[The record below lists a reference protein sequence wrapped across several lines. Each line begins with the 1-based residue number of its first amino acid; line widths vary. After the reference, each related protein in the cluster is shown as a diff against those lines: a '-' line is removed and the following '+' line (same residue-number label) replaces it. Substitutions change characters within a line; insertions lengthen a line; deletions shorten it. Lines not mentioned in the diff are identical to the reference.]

1 MSNIGK
7 LEIFMGVALIM
18 GICYLYKEINRKK
31 YLGELILKLPKGW
44 NTKAAISFWI
54 LLGFFWIFF
63 LLESGLNIGRD
74 YYTRPVRNIATPI
87 LGLLACLLNLLRYIN
102 VREIREKGITI
113 QEGFVYWKDIIG
125 YSWKTGCKLEIVF
138 KEQNPLF
145 PRRKTTKVWDVEQ
158 ENKIRVDEIFNHY
171 TKDII

>member
-1 MSNIGK
+1 M
-7 LEIFMGVALIM
+7 
-18 GICYLYKEINRKK
+18 
-31 YLGELILKLPKGW
+31 
-44 NTKAAISFWI
+44 
-54 LLGFFWIFF
+54 
-63 LLESGLNIGRD
+63 ESGSNIGRD
-74 YYTRPVRNIATPI
+74 YYTRPVRNLATPI
-87 LGLLACLLNLLRYIN
+87 LGLLGCLLNLLRYIN